1 MFCRQN
7 ICQQGM
13 LFRVSNIQI
22 RVLNTNRL
30 KIGGF
35 KMAKKIP
42 DVLTLEEQ
50 EKLLDQFNL
59 RYITPQ
65 RNKTMIQLLLN
76 TGLRLSEVTNLKWN
90 DIDLMT
96 GQVKVVEGKG
106 LKDRIL
112 WLDENTLTILR
123 KWKQRQFK
131 EWGKSDLVFTT
142 RSLRQLDGKAVRSM
156 IKTYSDKAGVKKH
169 ITTHSL
175 RHTFASDLLRD
186 TKNIRIVQKALG
198 HADISSTQI
207 YTHIVDEE
215 LEEALKSFGSG
226 SK

>member
-1 MFCRQN
+1 
-7 ICQQGM
+7 
-13 LFRVSNIQI
+13 
-22 RVLNTNRL
+22 
-30 KIGGF
+30 
-35 KMAKKIP
+35 MAKKIP
-42 DVLTLEEQ
+42 DVLTLDEQ
-50 EKLLDQFNL
+50 EKLLNQFNL
-59 RYITPQ
+59 RYITSQ

-76 TGLRLSEVTNLKWN
+76 TGLRLSEMTNLKWN

-112 WLDENTLTILR
+112 WLDENTLTMLG

-131 EWGKSDLVFTT
+131 EWGRSDLVFTT
-142 RSLRQLDGKAVRSM
+142 RTLHSLDGKAVRSM
-156 IKTYSDKAGVKKH
+156 IKTYSDKAGIKKH

-215 LEEALKSFGSG
+215 LEEALKSFRSG
-226 SK
+226 NK

>member
-1 MFCRQN
+1 M
-7 ICQQGM
+7 
-13 LFRVSNIQI
+13 
-22 RVLNTNRL
+22 LNTNGL

-42 DVLTLEEQ
+42 DVLTLDEQ
-50 EKLLDQFNL
+50 EKLLNQFNL
-59 RYITPQ
+59 RYITSQ

-76 TGLRLSEVTNLKWN
+76 TGLRLSEMTNLKWN

-112 WLDENTLTILR
+112 WLDEETLTMLG

-131 EWGKSDLVFTT
+131 EWGRSDLVFTT
-142 RSLRQLDGKAVRSM
+142 RTLHSLDGKAVRSM
-156 IKTYSDKAGVKKH
+156 IKTYSDKAGIKKH

-215 LEEALKSFGSG
+215 LEEALKSFRSG
-226 SK
+226 NK

>member
-1 MFCRQN
+1 
-7 ICQQGM
+7 
-13 LFRVSNIQI
+13 
-22 RVLNTNRL
+22 
-30 KIGGF
+30 
-35 KMAKKIP
+35 MAKKIP
-42 DVLTLEEQ
+42 DVLTLDEQ
-50 EKLLDQFNL
+50 EKLLNQFNL

-76 TGLRLSEVTNLKWN
+76 TGLRLSEMTNLKWN

-112 WLDENTLTILR
+112 WLDEETLTMLG

-131 EWGKSDLVFTT
+131 EWGRSDLVFTT
-142 RSLRQLDGKAVRSM
+142 RTLHSLDGKAVRSM
-156 IKTYSDKAGVKKH
+156 IKTYSDKAGIKKH

-215 LEEALKSFGSG
+215 LEEALKSFRSG
-226 SK
+226 NK

>member
-1 MFCRQN
+1 
-7 ICQQGM
+7 
-13 LFRVSNIQI
+13 
-22 RVLNTNRL
+22 
-30 KIGGF
+30 
-35 KMAKKIP
+35 MAKKIP
-42 DVLTLEEQ
+42 DILTITEQ

-76 TGLRLSEVTNLKWN
+76 TGLRLSEMTNLEWK

-96 GQVKVVEGKG
+96 GQLKVVEGKG

-112 WLDENTLTILR
+112 WIDEQTLVMIGEWR
-123 KWKQRQFK
+123 QRQYK
-131 EWGKSDLVFTT
+131 EWGKSDYVFTT
-142 RSLRQLDGKAVRSM
+142 RTLSLLDGKAVRSM
-156 IKTYSDKAGVKKH
+156 IKTYSYKAGINKH

-175 RHTFASDLLRD
+175 RHTFASDLLRE

-215 LEEALKSFGSG
+215 LEEAMRGFRNTNKYI
-226 SK
+226 KERM

>member
-1 MFCRQN
+1 
-7 ICQQGM
+7 
-13 LFRVSNIQI
+13 
-22 RVLNTNRL
+22 
-30 KIGGF
+30 
-35 KMAKKIP
+35 MAKKIP
-42 DVLTLEEQ
+42 DVLTLDEQ
-50 EKLLDQFNL
+50 ERLLNQCNL

-65 RNKTMIQLLLN
+65 RNQTMIQLLLN
-76 TGLRLSEVTNLKWN
+76 TGLRLAELTNLKWN

-96 GQVKVVEGKG
+96 GQLKVVEGKG

-112 WLDENTLTILR
+112 WLNEETLSMLG

-131 EWGKSDLVFTT
+131 EWGKSHLVFTT
-142 RSLRQLDGKAVRSM
+142 RTLRPLDGKAVRSM
-156 IKTYSDKAGVKKH
+156 IKTYSDKAGIKKH

-215 LEEALKSFGSG
+215 LEEALKSFRSG

>member
-1 MFCRQN
+1 
-7 ICQQGM
+7 
-13 LFRVSNIQI
+13 
-22 RVLNTNRL
+22 
-30 KIGGF
+30 
-35 KMAKKIP
+35 MAKKIP
-42 DVLTLEEQ
+42 DVLTLDEQ
-50 EKLLDQFNL
+50 EKLLNQFNL
-59 RYITPQ
+59 RYITSQ

-76 TGLRLSEVTNLKWN
+76 TGLRLSEMTNLKWN

-96 GQVKVVEGKG
+96 GQAKVVEGKG

-112 WLDENTLTILR
+112 WLDEETLTMLG

-131 EWGKSDLVFTT
+131 EWGRSDLVFTT
-142 RSLRQLDGKAVRSM
+142 RTLHSLDGKAVRSM
-156 IKTYSDKAGVKKH
+156 IKTYSDKAGIKKH

-215 LEEALKSFGSG
+215 LEEALKSFRSG

>member
-1 MFCRQN
+1 
-7 ICQQGM
+7 
-13 LFRVSNIQI
+13 
-22 RVLNTNRL
+22 
-30 KIGGF
+30 
-35 KMAKKIP
+35 MAKKIP
-42 DVLTLEEQ
+42 DVLTLDEQ
-50 EKLLDQFNL
+50 EKLLNQFNL
-59 RYITPQ
+59 RYITSQ

-76 TGLRLSEVTNLKWN
+76 TGLRLSEMTNLKWN
-90 DIDLMT
+90 YIDLMT

-112 WLDENTLTILR
+112 WLDEETLTMLG

-131 EWGKSDLVFTT
+131 EWGRSDLVFTT
-142 RSLRQLDGKAVRSM
+142 RTLHSLDGKAVRSM
-156 IKTYSDKAGVKKH
+156 IKTYSDKAGIKKH

-215 LEEALKSFGSG
+215 LEEALKSFRSG
-226 SK
+226 NK

>member
-1 MFCRQN
+1 
-7 ICQQGM
+7 
-13 LFRVSNIQI
+13 
-22 RVLNTNRL
+22 
-30 KIGGF
+30 
-35 KMAKKIP
+35 MAKKIP
-42 DVLTLEEQ
+42 DILTLDEQ
-50 EKLLDQFNL
+50 EKLLNQFNL
-59 RYITPQ
+59 RYITSQ

-76 TGLRLSEVTNLKWN
+76 TGLRLSEMTNLKWN

-112 WLDENTLTILR
+112 WLDEETLTMLG

-131 EWGKSDLVFTT
+131 EWGRSDLVFTT
-142 RSLRQLDGKAVRSM
+142 RTLRPLDGKAVRSM
-156 IKTYSDKAGVKKH
+156 IKTYSDKAGINKH

-207 YTHIVDEE
+207 YTHIVDDE
-215 LEEALKSFGSG
+215 LEEALKGFRSR
-226 SK
+226 KQ

>member
-1 MFCRQN
+1 
-7 ICQQGM
+7 
-13 LFRVSNIQI
+13 
-22 RVLNTNRL
+22 
-30 KIGGF
+30 
-35 KMAKKIP
+35 MAKKIP
-42 DVLTLEEQ
+42 DVLTLDEQ
-50 EKLLDQFNL
+50 EKLLNQFNL
-59 RYITPQ
+59 RYITSQ

-76 TGLRLSEVTNLKWN
+76 TGLRLSEMTNLKWN

-106 LKDRIL
+106 LKDKIL
-112 WLDENTLTILR
+112 WLDEETLTMLG

-131 EWGKSDLVFTT
+131 EWGRSDLVFTT
-142 RSLRQLDGKAVRSM
+142 RTLHSLDGKAVRSM
-156 IKTYSDKAGVKKH
+156 IKTYSDKAGIKKH

-215 LEEALKSFGSG
+215 LEEALKSFRSG
-226 SK
+226 NK

>member
-1 MFCRQN
+1 
-7 ICQQGM
+7 
-13 LFRVSNIQI
+13 
-22 RVLNTNRL
+22 
-30 KIGGF
+30 
-35 KMAKKIP
+35 MAKKIP
-42 DVLTLEEQ
+42 DVLTLDEQ
-50 EKLLDQFNL
+50 EKLLNQFNL
-59 RYITPQ
+59 RYITSQ

-76 TGLRLSEVTNLKWN
+76 TGLRLSEMTNLKWN

-96 GQVKVVEGKG
+96 GQAKVVEGKG

-112 WLDENTLTILR
+112 WLDEETLTMLG

-131 EWGKSDLVFTT
+131 EWGRSDLVFTT
-142 RSLRQLDGKAVRSM
+142 RTLHSLDGKAVRSM
-156 IKTYSDKAGVKKH
+156 IKTYSDKAGIKKH

-215 LEEALKSFGSG
+215 LEEALKALEVEINRY
-226 SK
+226 

>member
-1 MFCRQN
+1 M
-7 ICQQGM
+7 
-13 LFRVSNIQI
+13 
-22 RVLNTNRL
+22 LNTNGL

-42 DVLTLEEQ
+42 DVLTLDEQ
-50 EKLLDQFNL
+50 EKLLNQFNL
-59 RYITPQ
+59 RYITSQ

-76 TGLRLSEVTNLKWN
+76 TGLRLSEMTNLKWN

-112 WLDENTLTILR
+112 WLDEETLTMLG

-131 EWGKSDLVFTT
+131 EWGRSDLVFTT
-142 RSLRQLDGKAVRSM
+142 RTLHSLDGKAVRSM
-156 IKTYSDKAGVKKH
+156 IKTYSDKAGIKKH

-215 LEEALKSFGSG
+215 LEEALKSFISG
-226 SK
+226 NK

>member
-1 MFCRQN
+1 
-7 ICQQGM
+7 
-13 LFRVSNIQI
+13 
-22 RVLNTNRL
+22 
-30 KIGGF
+30 
-35 KMAKKIP
+35 MAKKIP

-50 EKLLDQFNL
+50 EKLLEQFNL

-65 RNKTMIQLLLN
+65 RNKTMIHLLLN
-76 TGLRLSEVTNLKWN
+76 TGLRLSEMTNLKWN

-112 WLDENTLTILR
+112 WLDEETLTMLG

-131 EWGKSDLVFTT
+131 EWGRSDLVFTT
-142 RSLRQLDGKAVRSM
+142 RTLHSLDGKAVRSM
-156 IKTYSDKAGVKKH
+156 IKTYSDKAGIKKH

-215 LEEALKSFGSG
+215 LEEALKSFRSG
-226 SK
+226 NK

>member
-1 MFCRQN
+1 M
-7 ICQQGM
+7 
-13 LFRVSNIQI
+13 S
-22 RVLNTNRL
+22 
-30 KIGGF
+30 
-35 KMAKKIP
+35 KKIP
-42 DVLTLEEQ
+42 DVLTLDEQ
-50 EKLLDQFNL
+50 EKLLNQFNL
-59 RYITPQ
+59 RYITSQ

-76 TGLRLSEVTNLKWN
+76 TGLRLSEMTNLKWN

-112 WLDENTLTILR
+112 WLDEETLTMLG

-131 EWGKSDLVFTT
+131 EWGRSDLVFTT
-142 RSLRQLDGKAVRSM
+142 RTLHSLDGKAVRSM
-156 IKTYSDKAGVKKH
+156 IKTYSDKAGIKKH

-215 LEEALKSFGSG
+215 LEEALKSFRSG
-226 SK
+226 NK

>member
-1 MFCRQN
+1 
-7 ICQQGM
+7 
-13 LFRVSNIQI
+13 
-22 RVLNTNRL
+22 
-30 KIGGF
+30 
-35 KMAKKIP
+35 MAKKIP
-42 DVLTLEEQ
+42 DVLTLDEQ
-50 EKLLDQFNL
+50 EKLLNQFNL
-59 RYITPQ
+59 RYITSQ

-76 TGLRLSEVTNLKWN
+76 TGLRLSEMTNLKWN

-112 WLDENTLTILR
+112 WLDEETLTMLG

-131 EWGKSDLVFTT
+131 EWGRSDLVFTT
-142 RSLRQLDGKAVRSM
+142 RTLHSLDGKAVRSM
-156 IKTYSDKAGVKKH
+156 IKTYSDKAGIKKH

-215 LEEALKSFGSG
+215 LEEALKSFRSG
-226 SK
+226 NKQILIENQFYLSFLALDRMNDC

>member
-1 MFCRQN
+1 
-7 ICQQGM
+7 
-13 LFRVSNIQI
+13 
-22 RVLNTNRL
+22 
-30 KIGGF
+30 
-35 KMAKKIP
+35 MAKKIP
-42 DVLTLEEQ
+42 DVLTLDEQ
-50 EKLLDQFNL
+50 EKLLNQFNL
-59 RYITPQ
+59 RYITSQ

-76 TGLRLSEVTNLKWN
+76 TGLRLSEMTNLKWN

-112 WLDENTLTILR
+112 WLDEETLTMLG

-131 EWGKSDLVFTT
+131 EWGRSDLVFTT
-142 RSLRQLDGKAVRSM
+142 RTLHSLDGKAVRSM
-156 IKTYSDKAGVKKH
+156 IKTYSDKAGIKKH

-215 LEEALKSFGSG
+215 LEEALRSFRSG
-226 SK
+226 NK

>member
-1 MFCRQN
+1 
-7 ICQQGM
+7 
-13 LFRVSNIQI
+13 
-22 RVLNTNRL
+22 
-30 KIGGF
+30 
-35 KMAKKIP
+35 MAKKIP
-42 DVLTLEEQ
+42 DVLTLDEQ
-50 EKLLDQFNL
+50 EKLLNQFNL
-59 RYITPQ
+59 RYITSQ
-65 RNKTMIQLLLN
+65 RNKTMIHLLLN
-76 TGLRLSEVTNLKWN
+76 TGLRLSEMTNLKWN

-112 WLDENTLTILR
+112 WLDENTLTMLG

-131 EWGKSDLVFTT
+131 EWGRSDLVFTT
-142 RSLRQLDGKAVRSM
+142 RTLHSLDGKAVRSM
-156 IKTYSDKAGVKKH
+156 IKTYSDKAGIKKH

-215 LEEALKSFGSG
+215 LEEALKSFRSG
-226 SK
+226 NK

>member
-1 MFCRQN
+1 
-7 ICQQGM
+7 
-13 LFRVSNIQI
+13 
-22 RVLNTNRL
+22 
-30 KIGGF
+30 
-35 KMAKKIP
+35 MAKKIP
-42 DVLTLEEQ
+42 DVLSIDEQ
-50 EKLLDQFNL
+50 ERLLDQFNL

-65 RNKTMIQLLLN
+65 RNKTMIHLLLN
-76 TGLRLSEVTNLKWN
+76 TGLRLAEMTNLKWN

-112 WLDENTLTILR
+112 WLDEKTLKMLG

-142 RSLRQLDGKAVRSM
+142 RTLRQLDGKAVRSM
-156 IKTYSDKAGVKKH
+156 IKTYTEKAGINKH

-207 YTHIVDEE
+207 YTHIVDDE
-215 LEEALKSFGSG
+215 LQEALKGFRNRN
-226 SK
+226 K

>member
-1 MFCRQN
+1 
-7 ICQQGM
+7 
-13 LFRVSNIQI
+13 
-22 RVLNTNRL
+22 
-30 KIGGF
+30 
-35 KMAKKIP
+35 MAKKIP
-42 DVLTLEEQ
+42 DVLTLDEQ
-50 EKLLDQFNL
+50 KRLLNQFNL
-59 RYITPQ
+59 RYITSQ
-65 RNKTMIQLLLN
+65 RNKTMIQLLLH
-76 TGLRLSEVTNLKWN
+76 TGLRLSEMTNLKWN

-112 WLDENTLTILR
+112 WLDEKTLTMLG

-131 EWGKSDLVFTT
+131 EWGRSDLVFTT
-142 RSLRQLDGKAVRSM
+142 RTLRPLDGKAVRSM
-156 IKTYSDKAGVKKH
+156 IKTYSDKAGINKH

-207 YTHIVDEE
+207 YTHIVDDE
-215 LEEALKSFGSG
+215 LEEALKGFRSR
-226 SK
+226 KQ

>member
-1 MFCRQN
+1 
-7 ICQQGM
+7 
-13 LFRVSNIQI
+13 
-22 RVLNTNRL
+22 
-30 KIGGF
+30 
-35 KMAKKIP
+35 MAKKIP
-42 DVLTLEEQ
+42 DVLTLDEQ
-50 EKLLDQFNL
+50 EKLLNQFNL
-59 RYITPQ
+59 RYITSQ

-76 TGLRLSEVTNLKWN
+76 TGLRLSEMTNLKWN

-96 GQVKVVEGKG
+96 GQAKVVEGKG

-112 WLDENTLTILR
+112 WLDEETLTMLG

-131 EWGKSDLVFTT
+131 EWGRSDLVFTT
-142 RSLRQLDGKAVRSM
+142 RTLHSLDGKAVRSM
-156 IKTYSDKAGVKKH
+156 IKTYSDKAGIKKH

-215 LEEALKSFGSG
+215 LEEALKGFRSG
-226 SK
+226 NK